1 MTWEDRAAGC
11 AILSSN
17 RVPEFGRW
25 SGFLDRTADRAA
37 TELRRHAGD
46 MKLLG
51 LALAATLVATGCGS
65 PEEPY
70 FGRTDPPRDQRLVF
84 LNTAEPES
92 LDPGMHP
99 GGREMPII
107 NALFEGLTKMHPVT
121 LEPMAGIATHYEP
134 SPNCTRFTF
143 YLRGH
148 PSPRGIRL
156 PNADTLR
163 EEYRAGRLT
172 EDLSRGHAA
181 PPDALPALWSDGR
194 VITAHDFVYAWRRVV
209 DPRAASPNAASL
221 YVIRNAEDIN
231 RGRQPVAALG
241 VRALDDFT
249 LEVDLRMPTPFFLQ
263 LQSQRMFRAVP
274 RHVIKEAEAGGR
286 EPSWTEL
293 GRIVTSGPFTLREWR
308 PYDELV
314 VVRNPRYYESAL
326 VSLDEIV
333 FLPVDGT
340 TAVNLYKAGMA
351 HAMAGGSIPPEFVH
365 SLAAKRDFRVS
376 PVLYRQDYVINT
388 KKPPFDNVLLRYA
401 LSMATDRPAMARTHQ
416 RGDAPVPGYI
426 LAMAGYEPIRSLP
439 VTVQGRTYDVLAYD
453 PKGARELLSAAGYP
467 GGIGS
472 DGRHLTIAILTSGES
487 FLTEVLQ
494 DQWRGVLGVD
504 VRIERQEFKVWIQS
518 LIDVA
523 YDGVAAGGWT
533 AKYYDPNGFID
544 FFASGSDQSGTGW
557 SDPTFDAMLAE
568 ANATVDP
575 KERLRKLAACERFL
589 LKAMPMLGIYAAF
602 WPYLQKPYVRGMPH
616 NPLDERQFEYAWIDA
631 HWGQAESRALSTR

>member
-1 MTWEDRAAGC
+1 
-11 AILSSN
+11 
-17 RVPEFGRW
+17 
-25 SGFLDRTADRAA
+25 
-37 TELRRHAGD
+37 
-46 MKLLG
+46 MKWLG
-51 LALAATLVATGCGS
+51 VALAATLVATGCGS
-65 PEEPY
+65 SEEPY
-70 FGRTDPPRDQRLVF
+70 FGRTDPPGDQRLVY
-84 LNTAEPES
+84 LNIAEPES

-121 LEPMAGIATHYEP
+121 LEPLAGLATHYES
-134 SPNCTRFTF
+134 SPDRTSFTF

-163 EEYRAGRLT
+163 EEYRAGSLT

-181 PPDALPALWSDGR
+181 PPDALPARWSDGR

-209 DPRAASPNAASL
+209 DPKAASPNAASL
-221 YVIRNAEDIN
+221 YVIRSAEEIN

-249 LEVDLRMPTPFFLQ
+249 LQVDLKTPTPFFLQ

-274 RHVIKEAEAGGR
+274 RHVIEEAGARGR
-286 EPSWTEL
+286 EPSWTET

-326 VSLDEIV
+326 VGLDEIV
-333 FLPVDGT
+333 FLPVGDT

-351 HAMAGGSIPPEFVH
+351 HAMAGGAIPSQFVRP
-365 SLAAKRDFRVS
+365 LAGKRDFRVS
-376 PVLYRQDYVINT
+376 PVLYRQDYLFNT
-388 KKPPFDNVLLRYA
+388 RKAPFDNVLLRYA
-401 LSMATDRPAMARTHQ
+401 LSMAIDRAAMARTNQ

-439 VTVQGRTYDVLAYD
+439 VTVQGRTYDVVSYD

-467 GGIGS
+467 GGIGP
-472 DGRHLTIAILTSGES
+472 DGRHLSIAILTPSEG

-494 DQWRGVLGVD
+494 DQWRSVLGVD

-518 LIDVA
+518 LIEVT
-523 YDGVAAGGWT
+523 YDGVASGGWT
-533 AKYYDPNGFID
+533 AKYYDPNAFID
-544 FFASGSDQSGTGW
+544 LYVSGSGQSGTGW
-557 SDPTFDAMLAE
+557 SDPAFDSMLAE
-568 ANATVDP
+568 ANATLDSN
-575 KERLRKLAACERFL
+575 ERLRKLADCERFL
-589 LKAMPMLGIYAAF
+589 LKAMPMLGIYAAS

-616 NPLDERQFEYAWIDA
+616 NPLDERQFEYAWIDTR
-631 HWGQAESRALSTR
+631 WGQAESRALSGR